1 MSVLAVKLQPA
12 EATLLFGTVRD
23 YLLFRLGNQNKSPEE
38 ILANKLKL
46 ALTTREVIS
55 DENLL
60 KEIMTII
67 DWALPEVLEIQTGWR
82 LMDLRQKIEGAT
94 SLQVVAA
101 TSEKKSVD
109 YERL

>member
-1 MSVLAVKLQPA
+1 MSVLSVKLQPD

-38 ILANKLKL
+38 ILVKKLKL

-60 KEIMTII
+60 KEIITII
-67 DWALPEVLEIQTGWR
+67 D
-82 LMDLRQKIEGAT
+82 
-94 SLQVVAA
+94 
-101 TSEKKSVD
+101 
-109 YERL
+109 